1 MKKEDLKVDDAVIDY
16 LESKYSITL
25 DMLSMSDNDRARI
38 DGAWEV
44 ILLLKQLNK

>member
-1 MKKEDLKVDDAVIDY
+1 MKKEDLRVDDAVVDY
-16 LESKYSITL
+16 LEQKYQITL